1 MFRAIGNADCDRT
14 GRRSRAPGYDGR
26 EFAIQCEPGL
36 VDEPNRVFG
45 EESVKV
51 NTSWRIEDGVVCENT
66 IVGVDIGRMLVEA
79 PQVTRAA
86 RPGQFAM
93 VRSWETE
100 PLLPRAM
107 APLTYDVS
115 SGRMEIFY
123 KIKGPGTQAMA
134 RTRSG
139 ATAHVTGPLGRPIL
153 ERFDGRNVALI
164 GRGVGIT
171 PLLPLA
177 KHIVSTGGTV
187 RSYLSAR
194 TRAYLFGFDE
204 FEALGPV
211 HARVDNEGG
220 RDDLVTSALAKYC
233 REHRVDVAYVC
244 GSRRLTRAT
253 DELAADHAFPGY
265 VFLEEKMGCGIGY
278 CKGCPVR
285 LRHGGGYKLVCTEG
299 PIFSTREVELSG
311 PIFPPQEVG
320 LW

>member
-1 MFRAIGNADCDRT
+1 M
-14 GRRSRAPGYDGR
+14 APGNDGR
-26 EFAIQCEPGL
+26 ELANGCTPMS
-36 VDEPNRVFG
+36 VDGPSRAFG
-45 EESVKV
+45 EDSVTV
-51 NTSWRIEDGVVCENT
+51 NISWRIEDGVVCENT
-66 IVGVDIGRMLVEA
+66 IIGVDIGRMVIEA
-79 PQVTRAA
+79 PEVTRAA
-86 RPGQFAM
+86 RPGQFVM

-134 RTRSG
+134 RTHTG
-139 ATAHVTGPLGRPIL
+139 ATAHVTGPLGQPIL
-153 ERFDGRNVALI
+153 KRFDGRNVALI

-177 KHIVSTGGTV
+177 KHIVATGGTV

-194 TRAYLFGFDE
+194 TQDYLFGFDE

-211 HARVDNEGG
+211 HARVDDEGG
-220 RDDLVTSALAKYC
+220 RDDLVTNALAKYC
-233 REHRVDVAYVC
+233 REHHVDAAYVC
-244 GSRRLTRAT
+244 GSQRLTRAT
-253 DELAADHAFPGY
+253 DELGADHVFPGH

-278 CKGCPVR
+278 CKGCPIR
-285 LRHGGGYKLVCTEG
+285 LRNGGGYKLVCTEG

>member
-1 MFRAIGNADCDRT
+1 MT
-14 GRRSRAPGYDGR
+14 
-26 EFAIQCEPGL
+26 
-36 VDEPNRVFG
+36 
-45 EESVKV
+45 V
-51 NTSWRIEDGVVCENT
+51 NTSWQIEDGIVCENT
-66 IVGVDIGRMLVEA
+66 IVGSDIGRMVVEA
-79 PQVTRAA
+79 PEVTRTS

-123 KIKGPGTQAMA
+123 KIKGPGTRAMA
-134 RTRSG
+134 RTRAG
-139 ATAHVTGPLGRPIL
+139 AAAHVTGPLGQPIL

-194 TRAYLFGFDE
+194 IRTYLFGFDE

-220 RDDLVTSALAKYC
+220 RGDLVTDALAKHC
-233 REHRVDVAYVC
+233 REHRVDAAYVC

-253 DELAADHAFPGY
+253 DELGADHAFPGY

-285 LRHGGGYKLVCTEG
+285 LRNGGGYKLVCTEG

-320 LW
+320 LR

>member
-1 MFRAIGNADCDRT
+1 VTA
-14 GRRSRAPGYDGR
+14 
-26 EFAIQCEPGL
+26 
-36 VDEPNRVFG
+36 
-45 EESVKV
+45 
-51 NTSWRIEDGVVCENT
+51 NTSWQIEDGIVYENT
-66 IVGVDIGRMLVEA
+66 IVGSDIGRMVVEA
-79 PQVTRAA
+79 PEITRAA
-86 RPGQFAM
+86 RPGQFVM
-93 VRSWETE
+93 LRSWETE

-134 RTRSG
+134 RTRAG
-139 ATAHVTGPLGRPIL
+139 ATAHVTGPLGQPIL
-153 ERFDGRNVALI
+153 ERFDGRNAALI

-204 FEALGPV
+204 FQALGPV

-220 RDDLVTSALAKYC
+220 RDSLVTDALAEYC
-233 REHRVDVAYVC
+233 RENNVDTAYVC

-253 DELAADHAFPGY
+253 DKLGADHAFSGH

-285 LRHGGGYKLVCTEG
+285 LRNGDGYKLVCTEG
-299 PIFSTREVELSG
+299 PIFPTREVELSG

>member
-1 MFRAIGNADCDRT
+1 VT
-14 GRRSRAPGYDGR
+14 
-26 EFAIQCEPGL
+26 
-36 VDEPNRVFG
+36 
-45 EESVKV
+45 V
-51 NTSWRIEDGVVCENT
+51 NTSWRIEDGIVCENT
-66 IVGVDIGRMLVEA
+66 IIGVDIGRMVVEA
-79 PQVTRAA
+79 PEVTRAA

-134 RTRSG
+134 RTRVG
-139 ATAHVTGPLGRPIL
+139 ATAHVTGPLGQPIL
-153 ERFDGRNVALI
+153 EGFDGRNVALI

-211 HARVDNEGG
+211 HARVDDEGG
-220 RDDLVTSALAKYC
+220 RDDLVTDALAKYC
-233 REHRVDVAYVC
+233 REHRVDAAYVC
-244 GSRRLTRAT
+244 GSKRLTRAT
-253 DELAADHAFPGY
+253 DELGAEHAFPGY
-265 VFLEEKMGCGIGY
+265 VFLEEKMGCGIGF

-285 LRHGGGYKLVCTEG
+285 LRNGGGYKLVCTEG